1 MLLKYYKNS
10 EPAVVIILVLL
21 KLNKLSWKKNAV
33 KTVFIIV
40 SFAISRRTSSWEALN
55 NKGSQ
60 SKKSRK
66 SERGGKKCLTKLNL
80 EKYIL
85 F

>member
-1 MLLKYYKNS
+1 MFLKYYKNS
-10 EPAVVIILVLL
+10 EPAVVIILVLF
-21 KLNKLSWKKNAV
+21 KLNSVGKKNAV

-60 SKKSRK
+60 SKKSTK